1 MKKFLMAA
9 IVGLIICAGMKVE
22 AADIYVGMSPATGYE
37 CYVMTNTISRKN
49 EARMVITSATLK
61 MIDQYGGAHYLD
73 YKFFDLDGDAVDV
86 DLAFRARR
94 RRKIRRLNGQCIQS
108 QETIKFRGMRDKISL
123 VPCLVM
129 ERDFYGRKNFARRLP
144 HFR

>member
-73 YKFFDLDGDAVDV
+73 YKFFDLDGDAADV
-86 DLAFRARR
+86 DFT
-94 RRKIRRLNGQCIQS
+94 NS
-108 QETIKFRGMRDKISL
+108 QGFSGKATPQDTPIEWAMYTVTRD
-123 VPCLVM
+123 
-129 ERDFYGRKNFARRLP
+129 Y
-144 HFR
+144 

>member
-9 IVGLIICAGMKVE
+9 IVGLIICACVKVE

-49 EARMVITSATLK
+49 EHRMVITSATLK
-61 MIDQYGGAHYLD
+61 MVDQYGDAHYLN

-86 DLAFRARR
+86 DFT
-94 RRKIRRLNGQCIQS
+94 NS
-108 QETIKFRGMRDKISL
+108 QGFSGKATPQDTPIEWAMYSVTRD
-123 VPCLVM
+123 
-129 ERDFYGRKNFARRLP
+129 Y
-144 HFR
+144 